1 MRRAAIDLAWAVRDG
16 KCAITDAGLA
26 GLVLWFPSTATVNLR
41 FCVKVTDGGL
51 EAVAAG
57 CPNLQ
62 HTNLSYCEKVA
73 GGGGLA
79 AVATTFSSL
88 QHLDLGYCY
97 QRRMGGS
104 MRSLPDAP
112 ISGTSAS
119 ADGTT

>member
-51 EAVAAG
+51 
-57 CPNLQ
+57 
-62 HTNLSYCEKVA
+62 
-73 GGGGLA
+73 A
-79 AVATTFSSL
+79 AVATACPSL